1 MSITPS
7 GLSERFPIRRLPRQG
22 SVLNKDLSPDK
33 KHDKNS
39 EKPLYEFDPT
49 ESSSKQKK
57 PRFSSDESKHESY
70 GLVQRC
76 VIIQRDENGFG
87 LTVSGDNPVFVQSVK
102 EDGAAVRAGV
112 QQGDRI
118 IKVNGSL
125 VTHSN
130 HVEVVRLIKSGSYVA
145 LTVLGR
151 PPGSPQIP
159 LTAPEGDAGAFFFP
173 GQQGPISP
181 NPAFSPHSPPSS
193 CPERITGPMLATEDN
208 IVHNQKVEILRN
220 MLGTELRQLE
230 QLKEKYVRNPSQQL
244 LRDQQEAEKHIQQ
257 LQEQLSKATG
267 SSQDGSSSVRF
278 SETLTI
284 AEKLTEDGGDWEH
297 ELQSQ
302 SENMGT
308 DRGRISFSR
317 MESTITSPSPPSDC
331 HFHRDTPS
339 SSPKTSPKDAVSFC
353 ENMEVDENQDWDSP
367 PPGLSPPPRVG
378 AQIIGA
384 EDDDFDSEADQVE
397 VQCSC
402 FQAIELVKSR
412 PAHLVAFLHHVVSQF
427 DAAPLLCYLY
437 ADHYNQ
443 TNSKEHRRVF
453 LEFYHLFLEKG
464 SNLKVQVPE
473 WIGTELERRRAD
485 LLSEE
490 MQRNY
495 VQGMQASVLPDV
507 QAHLEDFRQKRN
519 MGMTIGENELAKM
532 DLERTRDQV
541 TADQKERVC
550 AEQLLLKI
558 DEVLATLSPSEEEK
572 SNSVT
577 YVILIYMK
585 QLGVKVK
592 DSKNLDRERRIRVA
606 FFPKKK
612 PSIKKEKETV
622 KDEEKK
628 NRLKSIL
635 DPMRRTSKQD
645 RSAIEK
651 AKSLY
656 QKQMGPHGRSSS
668 HSDHS
673 ERSKQIPFFSE
684 GSDVSYQPVVAG
696 SPGSALPLTVHDG
709 ITESDTDPAAA
720 ISATMKLFVDNLSI
734 GDSNT
739 STPKT
744 TTFEFPSTLDQ
755 VMEEE
760 RESESLETATPPC
773 TPKPGRRADG
783 HGYGAWTEAP
793 YLAEEDQTHLSDVE
807 QDPTNWQQ
815 LVSRDVLSGLKP
827 QEIKR
832 QEVINELF
840 HTERAHIRML
850 KVLDVIFYQKMMR
863 DGNLPAADVR
873 NIFSNLEEIL
883 QLHISLN
890 EQMRKVWKRNEN
902 FVVDQIGEDLLT
914 WFSGSEEEK
923 FKRAAATF
931 CSNQPFALELI
942 KSKQKKDSR
951 FQAIIQEA
959 QSNPQCRR
967 LQLKDII
974 PTEMQRLTKYPLL
987 LENIAKNTDSEQ
999 QEEKQKV
1006 KKAAECCRQILNFV
1020 NQAVKEAENKQRL
1033 EDYQRRL
1040 DLSSL
1045 KQSDYPLIEEFRN
1058 LDLTKRNMIHE
1069 GPLTWRVNKDKTID
1083 LYTLLLEDIL
1093 VLSQKQDERL
1103 VLKCHSKNLAA
1114 NADTKH
1120 IFSPIIKL
1128 SAVLVR
1134 EVATD
1139 NKAFFVIST
1148 PTDGA
1153 QIYELV
1159 AQTVS
1164 ERKTWQYLITQT
1176 SGSIK
1181 APSHHAAPEPAV
1193 TEGEQEQEEEEDLI
1207 TSQQTGSGK
1216 VPRTTST
1223 SSESTQGKEMQVV
1236 TDETLTVNPS
1246 TSIKQKPSA
1255 IISVQETDEQLMHT
1269 QENDSLRRSAAARP
1283 PYRNTKLHH
1292 QSQGRGSVTPLSCSR
1307 AEAALK
1313 NLHSLKQL
1321 LALHML
1327 NLEDNTG
1334 DGASIQ
1340 HLPEEDSLLES
1351 PNQGTDGALD
1361 RTTCCQG
1368 ETPNKALQHQLEL
1381 ANGTLEET
1389 EAQTSVSER
1398 TNPSRHHALETD
1410 HTEHTTNEEHDQDSV
1425 TDDGGERF
1433 YDAPEDHV
1441 DELRSQENSP
1451 SLNRE
1456 EGAKPQARVS
1466 GNDLILDGFPQIAES
1481 STDETDISVFLPECS
1496 VDCTAESTEAIGPC
1510 NAEGPEIEIRQLLP
1524 SSGVRSQILQFI
1536 QSIESDL
1543 KHLKEVELE
1552 YYSQQVLESTALH
1565 EPAGDS

>member
-1 MSITPS
+1 MI
-7 GLSERFPIRRLPRQG
+7 RFPIRRLPRQG
-22 SVLNKDLSPDK
+22 GSILNKDLSPDK
-33 KHDKNS
+33 KHDKKNS
-39 EKPLYEFDPT
+39 EKSPLYEFDPT
-49 ESSSKQKK
+49 
-57 PRFSSDESKHESY
+57 

-159 LTAPEGDAGAFFFP
+159 LTTTDGDPGTFSFP

-181 NPAFSPHSPPSS
+181 NPTFSPHSPSSS
-193 CPERITGPMLATEDN
+193 CPDRITSPMPVAEDN
-208 IVHNQKVEILRN
+208 IVHSQKVEILRN
-220 MLGTELRQLE
+220 MLGTEIRQLE
-230 QLKEKYVRNPSQQL
+230 QLKEKHLRNPSQQL
-244 LRDQQEAEKHIQQ
+244 LRDQQEVEKHIHQ

-267 SSQDGSSSVRF
+267 SSQDGSSSVRL

-284 AEKLTEDGGDWEH
+284 VERLTDGGEWEH

-308 DRGRISFSR
+308 DKSRISFSR
-317 MESTITSPSPPSDC
+317 AESTITSPSPPSDG
-331 HFHRDTPS
+331 HFHRDS
-339 SSPKTSPKDAVSFC
+339 LSNSPKTSPKDAGSFY
-353 ENMEVDENQDWDSP
+353 ESMDVDESQDWDS
-367 PPGLSPPPRVG
+367 LSPALSSSQIG

-384 EDDDFDSEADQVE
+384 EDDDFDTEAEQIDI
-397 VQCSC
+397 QCDC
-402 FQAIELVKSR
+402 FQTIDSVKSR

-437 ADHYNQ
+437 TDLYNH
-443 TNSKEHRRVF
+443 TNPKDQRRVF
-453 LEFYHLFLEKG
+453 LEFCHLFLEKG

-473 WIGTELERRRAD
+473 WISTELERRRAD
-485 LLSEE
+485 LNEE
-490 MQRNY
+490 TQRNFM
-495 VQGMQASVLPDV
+495 QGIQNTVLPDV

-519 MGMTIGENELAKM
+519 MGMTIAENEL
-532 DLERTRDQV
+532 TRLDRDRMRDRV
-541 TADQKERVC
+541 AAEQKERVC

-558 DEVLATLSPSEEEK
+558 DEVLANLSPSEEER
-572 SNSVT
+572 SNSVSD
-577 YVILIYMK
+577 VILIYMK
-585 QLGVKVK
+585 QLGVKAK
-592 DSKNLDRERRIRVA
+592 DSRNLDRDRRIRVA

-612 PSIKKEKETV
+612 PSIKKEKEPV
-622 KDEEKK
+622 KDDEKK
-628 NRLKSIL
+628 KRFQSIL
-635 DPMRRTSKQD
+635 DPIRRTSKQD

-651 AKSLY
+651 ARLLY
-656 QKQMGPHGRSSS
+656 QKQMGPYSRSVS
-668 HSDHS
+668 HSEHN
-673 ERSKQIPFFSE
+673 ERAKPIPFFSE
-684 GSDVSYQPVVAG
+684 GSDANHQPVVTG
-696 SPGSALPLTVHDG
+696 SPGSALTISVHDG
-709 ITESDTDPAAA
+709 LSESDTDPVAATP
-720 ISATMKLFVDNLSI
+720 ATMKMVGDNLLI
-734 GDSNT
+734 GDTST
-739 STPKT
+739 STPKS
-744 TTFEFPSTLDQ
+744 TFEFPSTLDQ
-755 VMEEE
+755 VMEED
-760 RESESLETATPPC
+760 RESERSLETATPPC
-773 TPKPGRRADG
+773 TPKPGRRVDG
-783 HGYGAWTEAP
+783 HGYGAWTEP
-793 YLAEEDQTHLSDVE
+793 GSQSQCLTQAEEDQTHLSDVE
-807 QDPTNWQQ
+807 QDPANWQQ
-815 LVSRDVLSGLKP
+815 LVSQDILSGLKP
-827 QEIKR
+827 HEIKR

-863 DGNLPAADVR
+863 DGSLPAADVKS
-873 NIFSNLEEIL
+873 IFSNLEEIL
-883 QLHISLN
+883 QLHVSLN

-902 FVVDQIGEDLLT
+902 FVVDQIGEDLLS
-914 WFSGSEEEK
+914 WFSCSEEEK

-987 LENIAKNTDSEQ
+987 LENIAKNTDPEQ
-999 QEEKQKV
+999 HEEKKKV

-1069 GPLTWRVNKDKTID
+1069 GPLIWRVNKDKTID

-1148 PTDGA
+1148 STDGA

-1181 APSHHAAPEPAV
+1181 APSHHVIPEPAV
-1193 TEGEQEQEEEEDLI
+1193 TESEQEDEENLS
-1207 TSQQTGSGK
+1207 TMQQSGSGK
-1216 VPRTTST
+1216 VPGRMLGSN
-1223 SSESTQGKEMQVV
+1223 ESPQGKEMPSV
-1236 TDETLTVNPS
+1236 TDDTLNLS
-1246 TSIKQKPSA
+1246 TSNKQKPPAVTSM
-1255 IISVQETDEQLMHT
+1255 QETDEQARHMREYT
-1269 QENDSLRRSAAARP
+1269 SLRRPAAGQT
-1283 PYRNTKLHH
+1283 PYRNTEP
-1292 QSQGRGSVTPLSCSR
+1292 QCSSQGRSSASSLSCSQ
-1307 AEAALK
+1307 AEIALT

-1321 LALHML
+1321 LSFHML
-1327 NLEDNTG
+1327 NLED
-1334 DGASIQ
+1334 DGSDGGSIQ
-1340 HLPEEDSLLES
+1340 HVPEEDSILASLK
-1351 PNQGTDGALD
+1351 QGAEGPLD
-1361 RTTCCQG
+1361 YASCCQG
-1368 ETPNKALQHQLEL
+1368 EIPDKALQHQLEL
-1381 ANGTLEET
+1381 ANGTLEDS

-1398 TNPSRHHALETD
+1398 TKLTCHFTLEAG
-1410 HTEHTTNEEHDQDSV
+1410 HVEHSTAEEHGPDST

-1433 YDAPEDHV
+1433 YDAPEDHA
-1441 DELRSQENSP
+1441 DEHRSQENSP
-1451 SLNRE
+1451 TPNRDE
-1456 EGAKPQARVS
+1456 RSKSQTCVS
-1466 GNDLILDGFPQIAES
+1466 GNYLTVDRFLQIEGS
-1481 STDETDISVFLPECS
+1481 SADETDMSVLQSECPAH
-1496 VDCTAESTEAIGPC
+1496 CTTQSTETRENCSTIGPC
-1510 NAEGPEIEIRQLLP
+1510 NPEREFGQLLP
-1524 SSGVRSQILQFI
+1524 SLDVQNQILQLI
-1536 QSIESDL
+1536 HGIESAL

-1552 YYSQQVLESTALH
+1552 YYSQQIPDSATSH
-1565 EPAGDS
+1565 ERTGDS

>member
-1 MSITPS
+1 MSVTPS

-22 SVLNKDLSPDK
+22 SILNKDLSPDK
-33 KHDKNS
+33 KHDKKNS
-39 EKPLYEFDPT
+39 EKSPLYEFDPT
-49 ESSSKQKK
+49 
-57 PRFSSDESKHESY
+57 

-159 LTAPEGDAGAFFFP
+159 FSATDGDPGAFFFP
-173 GQQGPISP
+173 GQQGALSP
-181 NPAFSPHSPPSS
+181 NPTFSPYSSSSS
-193 CPERITGPMLATEDN
+193 CPDRITSPMPVAEDTL
-208 IVHNQKVEILRN
+208 VHNQKVEILRN
-220 MLGTELRQLE
+220 MLGTEIRQLQ
-230 QLKEKYVRNPSQQL
+230 QLKEKYVRNPTQQL
-244 LRDQQEAEKHIQQ
+244 LRDQQEVEKHIHQ

-267 SSQDGSSSVRF
+267 SSQDGSSCVRH
-278 SETLTI
+278 SESLSIVERLTD
-284 AEKLTEDGGDWEH
+284 DGGEWEH
-297 ELQSQ
+297 DLQSQ

-308 DRGRISFSR
+308 DKSQSSLSR
-317 MESTITSPSPPSDC
+317 AESTITSPSPPSDGQ
-331 HFHRDTPS
+331 HYRDS
-339 SSPKTSPKDAVSFC
+339 LSNSPKTSPKDAGSFC
-353 ENMEVDENQDWDSP
+353 ESMDIDENQDWDSM
-367 PPGLSPPPRVG
+367 SPALNSPQIG

-384 EDDDFDSEADQVE
+384 EDDDFDTEVE
-397 VQCSC
+397 QIDVQCDC
-402 FQAIELVKSR
+402 FQSIESVKSR

-437 ADHYNQ
+437 ADLYNH
-443 TNSKEHRRVF
+443 TNPKDHRRVF
-453 LEFYHLFLEKG
+453 VEFCHLFLEKG

-473 WIGTELERRRAD
+473 WISTELERKRGD
-485 LLSEE
+485 LTEE
-490 MQRNY
+490 MQRSY
-495 VQGMQASVLPDV
+495 MQGMQASVLSDV
-507 QAHLEDFRQKRN
+507 KTHLEDFRQKRN
-519 MGMTIGENELAKM
+519 MGMTIAENELAKL
-532 DLERTRDQV
+532 DRERMHDRV
-541 TADQKERVC
+541 SAEQKERLH
-550 AEQLLLKI
+550 AEHLLLKI
-558 DEVLATLSPSEEEK
+558 DDVLMNLSPSEEDR
-572 SNSVT
+572 SNSISD
-577 YVILIYMK
+577 VILIYMK
-585 QLGVKVK
+585 HLGVKVK
-592 DSKNLDRERRIRVA
+592 DSRNLDRDRRIRVA

-612 PSIKKEKETV
+612 PSIKKEKESV
-622 KDEEKK
+622 KDDDKK
-628 NRLKSIL
+628 KRFQSIL
-635 DPMRRTSKQD
+635 DPIRRTSKQD

-651 AKSLY
+651 ARLLY
-656 QKQMGPHGRSSS
+656 QKQMGPYNRSLS
-668 HSDHS
+668 HSDHN
-673 ERSKQIPFFSE
+673 ERTKPSPFFSE
-684 GSDVSYQPVVAG
+684 GSDANSQPAAVGLA
-696 SPGSALPLTVHDG
+696 GSALSTSVHDG
-709 ITESDTDPAAA
+709 VPESDTDPIAAA
-720 ISATMKLFVDNLSI
+720 SAALRMAGDNLSI
-734 GDSNT
+734 DSN
-739 STPKT
+739 SSIPKSS
-744 TTFEFPSTLDQ
+744 FDFPFALDQ
-755 VMEEE
+755 VMEED
-760 RESESLETATPPC
+760 RESERSLETATPPC
-773 TPKPGRRADG
+773 TPKPGRRMDG
-783 HGYGAWTEAP
+783 HGYGAWTEP
-793 YLAEEDQTHLSDVE
+793 TSQSQCLAQTDEDQMHLSDVE
-807 QDPTNWQQ
+807 QDPANWQQ
-815 LVSRDVLSGLKP
+815 LVSQDILSGLKP
-827 QEIKR
+827 HEIKR

-840 HTERAHIRML
+840 NTERAHIRML

-863 DGNLPAADVR
+863 DGSLPAAEVR
-873 NIFSNLEEIL
+873 SIFSNLDEIL

-902 FVVDQIGEDLLT
+902 FVVDQIGEDLLS
-914 WFSGSEEEK
+914 WFSCSEEEK

-942 KSKQKKDSR
+942 KSKQKKDAR

-987 LENIAKNTDSEQ
+987 LENIAKNTDPEQ
-999 QEEKQKV
+999 HEEKKKV

-1148 PTDGA
+1148 STDGA

-1181 APSHHAAPEPAV
+1181 PPSHHVIPEPAV
-1193 TEGEQEQEEEEDLI
+1193 TEGEQEDEENLS
-1207 TSQQTGSGK
+1207 TLQQSGSGK
-1216 VPRTTST
+1216 VLGRMFG
-1223 SSESTQGKEMQVV
+1223 SSESPQGKEMSSG
-1236 TDETLTVNPS
+1236 TEDTLNLSVS
-1246 TSIKQKPSA
+1246 SQQKPHVVPSM
-1255 IISVQETDEQLMHT
+1255 QGTDEQNRPTM
-1269 QENDSLRRSAAARP
+1269 EYASLRRSTDQRLP
-1283 PYRNTKLHH
+1283 HRNTEPRYS
-1292 QSQGRGSVTPLSCSR
+1292 SQGQSSGSLQFYSQ
-1307 AEAALK
+1307 AEAALR
-1313 NLHSLKQL
+1313 NLHTLKQL
-1321 LALHML
+1321 LSFHML
-1327 NLEDNTG
+1327 NLDD
-1334 DGASIQ
+1334 DGSDGGSFQ
-1340 HLPEEDSLLES
+1340 HLPEEDSCLTS
-1351 PNQGTDGALD
+1351 PKPGADGSLD
-1361 RTTCCQG
+1361 CTVYYQG
-1368 ETPNKALQHQLEL
+1368 ETTDKTLQHQVEL
-1381 ANGTLEET
+1381 DNGTLEET
-1389 EAQTSVSER
+1389 ETQTSLTER
-1398 TNPSRHHALETD
+1398 TKLSRHFMLDAAHG
-1410 HTEHTTNEEHDQDSV
+1410 EEHNPDSA
-1425 TDDGGERF
+1425 TDDSGERF
-1433 YDAPEDHV
+1433 YDAPEDHA
-1441 DELRSQENSP
+1441 DEHRPQQNCSSPNRDERSKS
-1451 SLNRE
+1451 
-1456 EGAKPQARVS
+1456 QARVS
-1466 GNDLILDGFPQIAES
+1466 GHYITLDGFPQTEGS
-1481 STDETDISVFLPECS
+1481 STDETDMSVIQAECS
-1496 VDCTAESTEAIGPC
+1496 VDYTAQSTEAREDCNVSGPC
-1510 NAEGPEIEIRQLLP
+1510 NPGVEFAQLLP
-1524 SSGVRSQILQFI
+1524 SLDVQNQILQLI
-1536 QSIESDL
+1536 RRIESNL

-1552 YYSQQVLESTALH
+1552 YYNQQVLESAVSH
-1565 EPAGDS
+1565 EQTRDS